1 MIMGSVPRLL
11 PEWVSQEAILLSWPD
26 AQTDWA
32 DWLEDVQNTYISLIN
47 KLNTYSCPVILLA
60 RPEQIPLLQERL
72 HPSSSVMLLPAD
84 YNDTWIRD
92 YGFLTCELSGHRYPV
107 SFTFNGWGNKFDASK
122 DNRVNCAYLADMC
135 RKQLTE
141 FDLVLEGGALEI
153 NGDGL
158 LLSTELC
165 LTNPERNG
173 DMTLA
178 SYEKRFAEQLGAKRT
193 IILKHG
199 HLEGDDT
206 DGHIDTLVRFTPKNH
221 LVIQT
226 AFNRPEDSHF
236 QGLNDLRN
244 ECQQQLPDSEI
255 FELPLPHIVNKEGDR
270 LPASY
275 ANYLLSNKHVF
286 APVYDEAEDNLA
298 IQTLEK
304 AYPDYKVIPVNC
316 RALVEQYGS
325 LHCISMQVPT
335 NTLKPEI
342 IEQLNRGVT
351 VYE

>member
-1 MIMGSVPRLL
+1 MESVPRLL

-26 AQTDWA
+26 AKTDWA
-32 DWLEDVQNTYISLIN
+32 DWLEEVQETYISLIN
-47 KLNTYSCPVILLA
+47 KINTYSCPVILLA
-60 RPEQIPLLQERL
+60 RPDQIAQLQERL
-72 HPSSSVMLLPAD
+72 HPSAKVLLVPAD

-92 YGFLTCELSGHRYPV
+92 YGFLTCDLGGHRYPV
-107 SFTFNGWGNKFDASK
+107 SYTFNGWGNKFDASK

-135 RKQLTE
+135 RKQITE
-141 FDLVLEGGALEI
+141 YGLVLEGGALEI
-153 NGDGL
+153 NADGI
-158 LLSTELC
+158 LLSTALC
-165 LTNPERNG
+165 LSNPERNG
-173 DMTLA
+173 EIRLSD
-178 SYEKRFAEQLGAKRT
+178 YEKQFAEQLGARKT
-193 IILKHG
+193 LILQNG

-206 DGHIDTLVRFTPKNH
+206 DGHIDTLVRFTHKNN
-221 LVIQT
+221 LVIQS

-236 QGLNDLRN
+236 AGLAALVE
-244 ECQQQLPDSEI
+244 ECRTALPECEI
-255 FELPLPHIVNKEGDR
+255 FELPLPEIFNEDGDR

-286 APVYDEAEDNLA
+286 APIYGEPEDRLA

-304 AYPDYKVIPVNC
+304 AYPDYKVVPIDC
-316 RALVEQYGS
+316 RALIQQYGS

-342 IEQLNRGVT
+342 IEQLHLGVS